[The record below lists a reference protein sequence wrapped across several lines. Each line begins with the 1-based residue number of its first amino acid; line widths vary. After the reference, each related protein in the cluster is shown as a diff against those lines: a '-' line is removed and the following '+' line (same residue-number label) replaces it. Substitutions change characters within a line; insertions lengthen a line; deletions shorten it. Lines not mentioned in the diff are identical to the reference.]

1 MSGVPL
7 GAGGTSLTVNYPRRL
22 QSFYWGRSPSKTGK
36 FTLV

>member
-22 QSFYWGRSPSKTGK
+22 QSFY
-36 FTLV
+36 